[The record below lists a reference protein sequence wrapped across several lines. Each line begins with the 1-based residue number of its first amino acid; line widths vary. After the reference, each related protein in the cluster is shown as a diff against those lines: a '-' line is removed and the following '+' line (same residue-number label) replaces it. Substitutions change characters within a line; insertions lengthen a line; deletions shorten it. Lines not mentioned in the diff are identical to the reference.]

1 MREFINIV
9 ESDNET
15 TEYDREQAVVKV
27 VRHVFTKLGI
37 EPIDS
42 NSGVLYLE
50 DMDRECRVRLAD
62 TTVELSILAKL
73 ETLGLGRDFKIW
85 GDENGRLSVDF
96 IVSDGIE
103 NAEII

>member
-9 ESDNET
+9 ESDDET
-15 TEYDREQAVVKV
+15 TEYDREEAVVKV

-37 EPIDS
+37 EPIES
-42 NSGVLYLE
+42 SSGVIYLE

-62 TTVELSILAKL
+62 TPVELSVLAKL
-73 ETLGLGRDFKIW
+73 ETLGLGKDFKIW
-85 GDENGRLSVDF
+85 GDARGILNVDF
-96 IVSDGIE
+96 IVADGIE